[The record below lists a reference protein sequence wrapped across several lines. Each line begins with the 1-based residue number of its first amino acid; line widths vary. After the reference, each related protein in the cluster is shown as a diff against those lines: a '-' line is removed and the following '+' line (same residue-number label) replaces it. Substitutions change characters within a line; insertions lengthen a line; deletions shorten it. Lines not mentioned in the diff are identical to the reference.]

1 MIIVVQDDHHG
12 DIPPFQVLLHQAHH
26 DHDNFFPGSST
37 PGASCGHNP
46 CSHHTFPMGLQKE
59 GQLHSK
65 SSLFRRV
72 QMHKIILTIIMIINE
87 IFTTSLIMIIID
99 HIQVSDSRQNTA
111 RDPTTMDALSV
122 DFCLHS
128 VCKCGKERY
137 DHST

>member
-1 MIIVVQDDHHG
+1 MIIMA
-12 DIPPFQVLLHQAHH
+12 IFLLSR
-26 DHDNFFPGSST
+26 FSYTRRIMIMIIFSGSST

-72 QMHKIILTIIMIINE
+72 QMHKIILTIINE

-137 DHST
+137 DHFT